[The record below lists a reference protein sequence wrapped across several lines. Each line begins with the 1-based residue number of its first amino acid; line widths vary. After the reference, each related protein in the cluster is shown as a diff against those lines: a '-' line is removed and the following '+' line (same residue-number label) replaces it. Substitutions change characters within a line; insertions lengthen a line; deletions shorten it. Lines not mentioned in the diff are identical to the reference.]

1 MDPITPT
8 ANAPQRLCVAPMMA
22 CTDRHC
28 RVLHRIAAPRARLY
42 TEMIPA
48 AAVRHGDWQ
57 KLLRFSPAEHPLAV
71 QFGGNDPAD
80 LAHAAG
86 LAERL
91 GFDEVNLN
99 VGCPSP
105 KVREGA
111 FGACLM
117 RTPSRVAEVTKA
129 MQDACSLPVTVK
141 CRIGVD
147 ECDDYGFL
155 RDFVGCVADSGVRTF
170 IVHARIAVLKG
181 LSPAQNRE
189 IPPLKFYRV
198 QRLVRDF
205 PDLRVVVNG
214 GISKVGQALECLAWA
229 DGVMVGRAAYNRPEW
244 LAGLHARLFDETAL
258 DASAIVDAYVPYVES
273 ALAGG
278 ARLHDLTRHLMGLGS
293 GRPGARRYR
302 RTLSSFARRPD
313 ASVDDL
319 LEAFALV
326 APTPTL
332 RAA

>member
-1 MDPITPT
+1 MEPITST
-8 ANAPQRLCVAPMMA
+8 ANPSWRLCVAPMMA

-57 KLLRFSPAEHPLAV
+57 RLLRFSSAEHPLAV

-117 RTPSRVAEVTKA
+117 RTPERVSEATRATQE
-129 MQDACSLPVTVK
+129 ACSLPVTVK

-147 ECDDYGFL
+147 EHDDYGFL
-155 RDFVGCVADSGVRTF
+155 RDFVGRVAGAGVSTF

-189 IPPLKFYRV
+189 IPPLKFHRV
-198 QRLVRDF
+198 QRLARDF
-205 PDLRVVVNG
+205 PDLRIVVNG
-214 GISKVGQALECLAWA
+214 GISEVGQALECLAWA

-244 LAGLHARLFDETAL
+244 LAALHARLTGGTAL
-258 DASAIVDAYVPYVES
+258 GAAAIVDAYVPYVES
-273 ALAGG
+273 ALADG
-278 ARLHDLTRHLMGLGS
+278 ARLHDLTRHMMGLGS
-293 GRPGARRYR
+293 GRPGARRFR
-302 RTLSSFARRPD
+302 RALSTFARRPD
-313 ASVDDL
+313 ARVGDL
-319 LEAFALV
+319 LEAFEQV
-326 APTPTL
+326 APNLTL

>member
-1 MDPITPT
+1 MNLP
-8 ANAPQRLCVAPMMA
+8 APHAASPWRLCVAPMMA

-28 RVLHRIAAPRARLY
+28 RSLHRIAAPQARLY

-48 AAVRHGDWQ
+48 AAVRHGDWRR
-57 KLLRFSPAEHPLAV
+57 LLRFSPGEHPLAV
-71 QFGGNDPAD
+71 QFGGNDPAE

-117 RTPSRVAEVTKA
+117 RTPRLVAEATKA

-141 CRIGVD
+141 SRIGVD
-147 ECDDYGFL
+147 ECDSYGFL
-155 RDFVGCVADSGVRTF
+155 RDFVGCVADAGVATF
-170 IVHARIAVLKG
+170 IVHARIAVLSG

-189 IPPLKFYRV
+189 IPPLKLHRV
-198 QRLVRDF
+198 RRLRQDF
-205 PDLRVVVNG
+205 PALRFVVNG
-214 GISKVGQALECLAWA
+214 GISTVDQALDCLAWA
-229 DGVMVGRAAYNRPEW
+229 DGTMVGRAAYNRPEW
-244 LAGLHARLFDETAL
+244 LAELHAALFGGKAL
-258 DASAIVDAYVPYVES
+258 DAGAIVDAYVPYVES
-273 ALAGG
+273 ALASG
-278 ARLHDLTRHLMGLGS
+278 ARLHDLTRHLMGLAS
-293 GRPGARRYR
+293 GRPGARRFR
-302 RTLSSFARRPD
+302 RALSGFAQRPN
-313 ASVDDL
+313 AGVDDL
-319 LEAFALV
+319 LQAIGQV
-326 APTPTL
+326 APTPAL

>member
-1 MDPITPT
+1 
-8 ANAPQRLCVAPMMA
+8 MMA

-57 KLLRFSPAEHPLAV
+57 RLLRFSPAEHPLAV

-117 RTPSRVAEVTKA
+117 RTPERVSEATRA
-129 MQDACSLPVTVK
+129 MQEVCSVPVTVK

-147 ECDDYGFL
+147 ERDDYGFL
-155 RDFVGCVADSGVRTF
+155 RDFVGCVAGAGVSTF

-189 IPPLKFYRV
+189 IPPLKFHRV

-205 PDLRVVVNG
+205 PDLRIVVNG
-214 GISKVGQALECLAWA
+214 GISEVGQALECLAWA
-229 DGVMVGRAAYNRPEW
+229 DGVMVGRAAYTRPEG
-244 LAGLHARLFDETAL
+244 LAGLQARLTGSTAL
-258 DASAIVDAYVPYVES
+258 GAAAIVDAYVPYVES
-273 ALAGG
+273 ALADG

-293 GRPGARRYR
+293 GRPGARRFR
-302 RTLSSFARRPD
+302 RALSAFARRSD
-313 ASVDDL
+313 AGVGDL
-319 LEAFALV
+319 LEAFEQV
-326 APTPTL
+326 APNLTL

>member
-1 MDPITPT
+1 
-8 ANAPQRLCVAPMMA
+8 
-22 CTDRHC
+22 
-28 RVLHRIAAPRARLY
+28 
-42 TEMIPA
+42 MIPA
-48 AAVRHGDWQ
+48 AAIRHGDWQ
-57 KLLRFSPAEHPLAV
+57 RLLRFSPAEHPLAV
-71 QFGGNDPAD
+71 QFGGNDAAD

-86 LAERL
+86 VAERL

-105 KVREGA
+105 KVREGS

-117 RTPSRVAEVTKA
+117 RAPSQVAEVTKA

-147 ECDDYGFL
+147 ERDDYGFL
-155 RDFVGCVADSGVRTF
+155 RDFVGCVADSGVKTF

-189 IPPLKFYRV
+189 IPPLKFHRV
-198 QRLVRDF
+198 RRLVRDF
-205 PDLRVVVNG
+205 PNLRIVVNG
-214 GISKVGQALECLAWA
+214 GISEVGQALERLDWA

-244 LAGLHARLFDETAL
+244 LAELHARLFGGVAL
-258 DASAIVDAYVPYVES
+258 DAGAIVDAYVPYAES

-278 ARLHDLTRHLMGLGS
+278 ARLHDLTRHMMGLGS
-293 GRPGARRYR
+293 GRPGARRFR
-302 RTLSSFARRPD
+302 RELSSFARRPD
-313 ASVDDL
+313 AGVGDL
-319 LEAFALV
+319 LEAFEQV
-326 APTPTL
+326 APNPAL

>member
-1 MDPITPT
+1 
-8 ANAPQRLCVAPMMA
+8 
-22 CTDRHC
+22 
-28 RVLHRIAAPRARLY
+28 
-42 TEMIPA
+42 MIPA
-48 AAVRHGDWQ
+48 AAVRHGDWRR
-57 KLLRFSPAEHPLAV
+57 LLRFSRAEHPLAV
-71 QFGGNDPAD
+71 QFGGNDPGE
-80 LAHAAG
+80 LSHAAG

-99 VGCPSP
+99 VGCPSA

-117 RTPSRVAEVTKA
+117 QTPSRVAEATRA
-129 MQDACSLPVTVK
+129 MQNTCSLPITVK

-147 ECDDYGFL
+147 ERDDYGFL
-155 RDFVGCVADSGVRTF
+155 RDFVGCVADAGVTTF
-170 IVHARIAVLKG
+170 IVHARIAVLTG

-189 IPPLKFYRV
+189 IPPLKFHRV

-205 PDLRVVVNG
+205 PALCIVVNG
-214 GISKVGQALECLAWA
+214 GISAVGQAREHLAWA

-244 LAGLHARLFDETAL
+244 LAELHGRLFDTAAL
-258 DASAIVDAYVPYVES
+258 DAAAIVDAYVPYVES

-313 ASVDDL
+313 AGVDDL

>member
-1 MDPITPT
+1 MDQTNPI
-8 ANAPQRLCVAPMMA
+8 ANPPWRLCVAPMMA

-28 RVLHRIAAPRARLY
+28 RVLHRIAAPQARLY

-48 AAVRHGDWQ
+48 AAVRHGDWRR
-57 KLLRFSPAEHPLAV
+57 LLRFSPAEHPLAV
-71 QFGGNDPAD
+71 QFGGNDPAE
-80 LAHAAG
+80 LAHAAA

-117 RTPSRVAEVTKA
+117 RTPELVAEAARA
-129 MQDACSLPVTVK
+129 MQGACSLPVTVK

-155 RDFVGCVADSGVRTF
+155 RDFVGCVVDAGVSTF
-170 IVHARIAVLKG
+170 IVHARIAVLHG
-181 LSPAQNRE
+181 LSPAQNRQ
-189 IPPLKFYRV
+189 IPPLKYHRV
-198 QRLVRDF
+198 QRLARDF
-205 PDLRVVVNG
+205 PTLAIVVNG
-214 GISKVGQALECLAWA
+214 GITAVGQALEHLAWA
-229 DGVMVGRAAYNRPEW
+229 DGVMVGRAAYSGPEW
-244 LAGLHARLFDETAL
+244 LAKLHAHLFGGAAP
-258 DASAIVDAYVPYVES
+258 DAAAIMAAYLPYAQR

-278 ARLHDLTRHLMGLGS
+278 ARLHDLTRHLMGIGS
-293 GRPGARRYR
+293 GRPGARRFR
-302 RTLSSFARRPD
+302 RTLSGFARRPD
-313 ASVDDL
+313 AGVDDL
-319 LEAFALV
+319 VAAFEQV
-326 APTPTL
+326 APTSTL

>member
-1 MDPITPT
+1 MEPITLT
-8 ANAPQRLCVAPMMA
+8 AHPPWRLCVAPMMA

-28 RVLHRIAAPRARLY
+28 RVLHRIAAPEARLY

-48 AAVRHGDWQ
+48 AVVRHGDWQ
-57 KLLRFSPAEHPLAV
+57 RLLCFSPAEHPLAV

-80 LAHAAG
+80 LAHAAD

-105 KVREGA
+105 KVQGGA

-117 RTPSRVAEVTKA
+117 RTPERVAEATMA
-129 MQDACSLPVTVK
+129 MQGASSLPVTVK

-147 ECDDYGFL
+147 ERDDYGFL
-155 RDFVGCVADSGVRTF
+155 RDFIGCVADSGVSTF

-189 IPPLKFYRV
+189 IPPLKFHRV
-198 QRLVRDF
+198 RRLARDF
-205 PDLRVVVNG
+205 PDLRIVVNG
-214 GISKVGQALECLAWA
+214 GISDVGQALECLAWA

-244 LAGLHARLFDETAL
+244 LAGLHARLTGGTAL
-258 DASAIVDAYVPYVES
+258 DAAAIVDAYVPYVES

-278 ARLHDLTRHLMGLGS
+278 ARLHDLTRHMMGLGS
-293 GRPGARRYR
+293 GRPGARRFR
-302 RTLSSFARRPD
+302 RALSGFARRAD
-313 ASVDDL
+313 AGVGDL
-319 LEAFALV
+319 LEAFEQV
-326 APTPTL
+326 APNLTL